1 MEQFLA
7 IILGAIISGL
17 VGILTVYFTGKMREQ
32 EWKRENIYKPLYNEV
47 SSLAI
52 TEGLILPSSLSTK
65 WTTIDSYSKL
75 LTDKELRNAFDSL
88 VEECSKIRQSLE
100 REEIYKE
107 MQKKRKQIIN
117 YAINLK
123 RELEKRI
130 NKPW

>member
-75 LTDKELRNAFDSL
+75 LIDKELRNAFD
-88 VEECSKIRQSLE
+88 KY
-100 REEIYKE
+100 EI
-107 MQKKRKQIIN
+107 
-117 YAINLK
+117 
-123 RELEKRI
+123 
-130 NKPW
+130 